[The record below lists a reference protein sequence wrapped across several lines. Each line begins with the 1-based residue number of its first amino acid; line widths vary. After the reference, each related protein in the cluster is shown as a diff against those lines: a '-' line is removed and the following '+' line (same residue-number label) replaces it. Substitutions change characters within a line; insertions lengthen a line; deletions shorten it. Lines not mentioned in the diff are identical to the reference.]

1 MAKEIQPSQGQSPFD
16 AIRRIENGYEYW
28 SARELQE
35 LMGYNNW
42 REFDT
47 VVGKAIAACKN
58 VGQEPSNHF
67 GESPKM
73 VTIGSGSQRKIKDY
87 RLTRYGCYLVAMNG
101 DPHKAAVAAAQAYF
115 AIKTHEAEL
124 AQQRT
129 QQPSVPPINHLW
141 QKRLALFN
149 ERTRIPDGY
158 WCVFNEIAAVCW
170 SLEFQGAHLRADAV
184 PDISVGQMWCK
195 HARHLGLDLSL
206 VRQYPH
212 HYPDRRGVQAANI
225 YPNAWL
231 GAFRDWFQTHYL
243 RHHFP
248 AYLKAHALALPSPE
262 PRR

>member
-1 MAKEIQPSQGQSPFD
+1 MNTALIDS
-16 AIRRIENGYEYW
+16 R
-28 SARELQE
+28 
-35 LMGYNNW
+35 
-42 REFDT
+42 
-47 VVGKAIAACKN
+47 
-58 VGQEPSNHF
+58 
-67 GESPKM
+67 
-73 VTIGSGSQRKIKDY
+73 
-87 RLTRYGCYLVAMNG
+87 LVAQSLGVEHESFIRILRTHQTKLEELGIFRFQIGKIGGRGRPETFALLNE
-101 DPHKAAVAAAQAYF
+101 DQAIFAATLSRNTSQVVNFKLKLTKAFSVAR
-115 AIKTHEAEL
+115 K
-124 AQQRT
+124 QQT
-129 QQPSVPPINHLW
+129 SLLTINHLW

-170 SLEFQGAHLRADAV
+170 SLEFQGAHLREDAV

-243 RHHFP
+243 KHHFP

>member
-1 MAKEIQPSQGQSPFD
+1 MTHGLTIILEDSIPLADSREIAKQLGIEHRSFFRMILEYQQEVEEDFGILRFKIAEIKRRGQPQKYVLLTENQTYAYMSYSQNTPQARACKRLLVKAF
-16 AIRRIENGYEYW
+16 AE
-28 SARELQE
+28 AREQLHQLE
-35 LMGYNNW
+35 
-42 REFDT
+42 R
-47 VVGKAIAACKN
+47 
-58 VGQEPSNHF
+58 
-67 GESPKM
+67 
-73 VTIGSGSQRKIKDY
+73 
-87 RLTRYGCYLVAMNG
+87 
-101 DPHKAAVAAAQAYF
+101 
-115 AIKTHEAEL
+115 
-124 AQQRT
+124 QQQT
-129 QQPSVPPINHLW
+129 SLPPINHLW

-170 SLEFQGAHLRADAV
+170 SLEFQGAHLREDAV

-243 RHHFP
+243 KHHFP

-262 PRR
+262 PQPLPRLTS